1 MQQHNLQKKKQTDK
15 QTNIK
20 CRMVV
25 NIFSEITMTGKKR
38 KTNMGKQGKPQENRG
53 KPRKT
58 GETW

>member
-1 MQQHNLQKKKQTDK
+1 MQQHNLEKKKKRK

-25 NIFSEITMTGKKR
+25 HIFSEITMTGKKR

>member
-1 MQQHNLQKKKQTDK
+1 MQQHNLQKKKK
-15 QTNIK
+15 QTNIN

-25 NIFSEITMTGKKR
+25 HIISEITMTGKKR

>member
-1 MQQHNLQKKKQTDK
+1 MQQHNLQKKKKRK

-20 CRMVV
+20 CRMHH
-25 NIFSEITMTGKKR
+25 IFSEITMTGKKR